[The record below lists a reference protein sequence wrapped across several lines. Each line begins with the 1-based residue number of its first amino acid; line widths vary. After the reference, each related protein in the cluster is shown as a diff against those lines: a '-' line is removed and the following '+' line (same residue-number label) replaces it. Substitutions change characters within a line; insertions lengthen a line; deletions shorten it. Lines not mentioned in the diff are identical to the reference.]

1 MYIYIHVFYLASK
14 HPGFTSLTIRDSD
27 LSKTKGWF
35 KKTFGWGYD
44 HAKGRNKSNR
54 EETIQWFQY
63 IYIIYTY
70 ICTYGGDS
78 SSVQDQL
85 NNVQQICGMAG
96 AFASILAHRS
106 VVTIGDM
113 GQSRLWWW
121 QLQRPAQDCPADLWH
136 GRCFCCH
143 FGTWKRGDMGHSRL
157 WWWQLQ
163 RPRSAQEC
171 SADLW
176 HGRRFCY
183 MEALWHGASKTMVAT
198 APASSSR
205 MSGRSVARPVLLLPF
220 WHMEAWWHG
229 ALKTM
234 VVTAPASKISSR
246 MFSRSVARPA
256 LLLHGSVV
264 TWGKQDYGGDSSSVQ
279 LKNVRQICGT
289 ADAFAAILE
298 DGAVVIWGNPG
309 HGGDS
314 SRVQD
319 QLKNVQ
325 QICGTVGAFAAILA
339 HRSVVTIGDMGQSR
353 LWWWQ
358 L

>member
-1 MYIYIHVFYLASK
+1 MCIYIYMYIYIYIICIYIYIICIYIYIHVFYLSSK

-63 IYIIYTY
+63 IYIIYIY
-70 ICTYGGDS
+70 
-78 SSVQDQL
+78 V
-85 NNVQQICGMAG
+85 
-96 AFASILAHRS
+96 H
-106 VVTIGDM
+106 
-113 GQSRLWWW
+113 
-121 QLQRPAQDCPADLWH
+121 
-136 GRCFCCH
+136 
-143 FGTWKRGDMGHSRL
+143 
-157 WWWQLQ
+157 
-163 RPRSAQEC
+163 
-171 SADLW
+171 
-176 HGRRFCY
+176 
-183 MEALWHGASKTMVAT
+183 
-198 APASSSR
+198 
-205 MSGRSVARPVLLLPF
+205 
-220 WHMEAWWHG
+220 
-229 ALKTM
+229 M
-234 VVTAPASKISSR
+234 VVTAPASKISST
-246 MFSRSVARPA
+246 MFSRSVAWPA
-256 LLLHGSVV
+256 LLLPFWRIEAWWQLV
-264 TWGKQDYGGDSSSVQ
+264 TWGNQDYGGDSSSVQ